1 MKKTDA
7 RVRYT
12 EHILKESFIKLLAKK
27 PINKITVK
35 EVCEMAEINR
45 STFYAHYSDCFALM
59 EAIEDEILSDFEKAL
74 SGIEASNLN
83 AVIAGIYEMVDNNE
97 KACRT
102 LILNGSSTT
111 ILDKMIENAKD
122 RSIVAWKK
130 RMPKATDAELEMLYT
145 HLSNGLMHV
154 VVQGYDKYSREEV
167 AEFVNKMVRG
177 SLMELREGICG

>member
-1 MKKTDA
+1 MKKIDA

-27 PINKITVK
+27 PVNKITVK
-35 EVCEMAEINR
+35 EVCEMAELNR

-83 AVIAGIYEMVDNNE
+83 ALVAGIYEMVDNNE

-111 ILDKMIENAKD
+111 ILNKMIENAKD

-130 RMPKATDAELEMLYT
+130 QLPNATDTELEMLYI
-145 HLSNGLMHV
+145 HLSNGLMRV
-154 VVQGYDKYSREEV
+154 VVSGYDKYSRAEV

-177 SLMELREGICG
+177 SLKELREGICG